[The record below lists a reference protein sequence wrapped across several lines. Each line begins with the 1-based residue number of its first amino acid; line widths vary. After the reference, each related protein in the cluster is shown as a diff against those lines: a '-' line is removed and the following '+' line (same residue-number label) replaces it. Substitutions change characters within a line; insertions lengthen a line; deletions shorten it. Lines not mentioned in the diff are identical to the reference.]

1 MSATPQPQLDA
12 PVAPFSLISAESG
25 SAVALDELT
34 ATGPAVL
41 ACVDEGKIDDPRAAM
56 LRELGERIASSSA
69 RLVLVSAR
77 DSELGRQLAAGRA
90 AEWLTDPS
98 GDASRILGL
107 LDERRMRRSRRR
119 DGVFIV
125 DQQLVLR
132 LAFVAQEAGQWIP
145 ASFVSSRLTRLGS
158 AADAATPAATDPDP
172 VAIGESE
179 LEALVRSVGR
189 ELGLSPNELTQLATA
204 SRFRDLGMSVVPDEI
219 ITKEGA
225 LSDEEWTIV
234 RQHPQRSA
242 EMLGD
247 SPLFADVR
255 EIVRASHEH
264 VDGSGY
270 PNGLSGDQ
278 IPIGARIL
286 LAAESYIA
294 IAYGRSYDEHQ
305 RPEQPLLELRAEAG
319 TRFDPTVVDALTTV
333 LRAES
338 APSARA
344 QTA

>member
-1 MSATPQPQLDA
+1 MSATPQPRLDA
-12 PVAPFSLISAESG
+12 PVAPFTLVSSESG
-25 SAVALDELT
+25 SEVALDELT

-41 ACVDEGKIDDPRAAM
+41 AWVDEGKSDDPRGVM
-56 LRELGERIASSSA
+56 LRELGDQIASSSA

-98 GDASRILGL
+98 GDGSRILGL

-119 DGVFIV
+119 DGVFVV

-132 LAFVAQEAGQWIP
+132 LAFIAQEAGQWIP

-158 AADAATPAATDPDP
+158 TAVTTAPASTSPAA
-172 VAIGESE
+172 VGESE
-179 LEALVRSVGR
+179 LESLVRSVGR

-219 ITKEGA
+219 ITKEGP
-225 LSDEEWTIV
+225 LSDEEWAIV

-247 SPLFADVR
+247 SPLFAAVR

-278 IPIGARIL
+278 IPIGARVL
-286 LAAESYIA
+286 LAAEAYIA
-294 IAYGRSYDEHQ
+294 IASASSYQEHQ
-305 RPEQPLLELRAEAG
+305 RPEQPLADLRTGAG
-319 TRFDPTVVDALTTV
+319 TRYDSIVVDALTTV
-333 LRAES
+333 LRADS
-338 APSARA
+338 APAAQA
-344 QTA
+344 QTV